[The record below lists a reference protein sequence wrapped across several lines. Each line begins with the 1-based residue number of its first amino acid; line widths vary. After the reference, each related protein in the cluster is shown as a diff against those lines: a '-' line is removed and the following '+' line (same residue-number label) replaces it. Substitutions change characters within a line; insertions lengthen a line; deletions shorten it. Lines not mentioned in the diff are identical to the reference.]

1 MYTIHTENECIL
13 LDDQFHK
20 VWEQKQLET
29 MQYQSVNHIMDYNS
43 QEIEQFQ
50 HDQFGMC
57 FN

>member
-20 VWEQKQLET
+20 IWEQKQLES

-50 HDQFGMC
+50 HDQFGMY